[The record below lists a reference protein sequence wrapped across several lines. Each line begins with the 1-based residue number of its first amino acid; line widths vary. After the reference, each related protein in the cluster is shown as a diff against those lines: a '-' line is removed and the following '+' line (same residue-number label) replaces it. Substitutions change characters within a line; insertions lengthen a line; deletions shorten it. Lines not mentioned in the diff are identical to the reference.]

1 MCDLTATAPP
11 LHPPLCRQ
19 RAARFLRDEAGPT
32 AVQYAMLTMLILM
45 ALLAAASSLG
55 RVTADSLDSSC
66 EKLESTFEN
75 RSL

>member
-1 MCDLTATAPP
+1 M
-11 LHPPLCRQ
+11 R
-19 RAARFLRDEAGPT
+19 RVSEKAARFLRDEDGPT

-55 RVTADSLDSSC
+55 RVTADSLESSC

-75 RSL
+75 CPL